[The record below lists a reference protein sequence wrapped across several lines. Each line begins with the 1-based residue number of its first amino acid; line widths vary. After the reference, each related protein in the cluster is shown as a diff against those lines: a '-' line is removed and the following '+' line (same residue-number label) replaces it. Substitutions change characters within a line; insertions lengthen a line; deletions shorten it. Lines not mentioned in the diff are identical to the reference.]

1 MAHPPRTGTQKAL
14 RITSI
19 IMIIFG
25 VLVALSGAIII
36 ASGAA
41 ADSLGLNDAVN
52 FQGTE
57 TTAGILTMAVGI
69 LVLIMGALQLIVAFL
84 GLRASNDASKVGPYR
99 ALSWGISIVILAMI
113 VYNWFL
119 GGTFLDD
126 PFLLIGDVVYLLV
139 CTTLADVVK
148 KEHDRGIVGE
158 AKAEVERSGS
168 QKALR
173 VISIVLVVFAVIS
186 IVLGL
191 AFLALIAAGLGTDAV
206 NAMDPNDP
214 DLVAGIAVGLV
225 LGVVLV
231 GSGVVDLVVGA
242 LGLRGARDPRKVPP
256 NNYHIY
262 PLPFQLLLFSYIH
275 SSPFHHTNPP
285 SLSSLIPII
294 TTFSIPYYSH
304 LPPSPSLF
312 HSSPP
317 PQPNQPIFPTHP
329 LLSNPQHPSTYPPFP
344 PHLKSNPPPPHSP
357 LPPPNPKLPPH
368 TYYTNPQFHPTI
380 TNQSSLPPS
389 TFFHPPPPTS
399 SLPPYPHN
407 FPHPLLSQP
416 IQLTTPHTINHHLH
430 PY

>member
-52 FQGTE
+52 FRGTE

-231 GSGVVDLVVGA
+231 TGGKDGIRPLPSPLMKVLNFIVNILRSVPFLILMIIVIPLSRAIVGTSIGTVASIVPLVIASFPFVSRLVETSMREVDGGVIEAAQSMGATPLQIITKVMVPESMPSLVANVTIAATTIMGYGAMAGIIGGGGLGKIAINYGYYRFNVVLEFFATALLVVLVQILQTVG
-242 LGLRGARDPRKVPP
+242 
-256 NNYHIY
+256 
-262 PLPFQLLLFSYIH
+262 
-275 SSPFHHTNPP
+275 T
-285 SLSSLIPII
+285 
-294 TTFSIPYYSH
+294 
-304 LPPSPSLF
+304 
-312 HSSPP
+312 
-317 PQPNQPIFPTHP
+317 
-329 LLSNPQHPSTYPPFP
+329 
-344 PHLKSNPPPPHSP
+344 
-357 LPPPNPKLPPH
+357 KLAIKCDKRV
-368 TYYTNPQFHPTI
+368 QK
-380 TNQSSLPPS
+380 
-389 TFFHPPPPTS
+389 
-399 SLPPYPHN
+399 
-407 FPHPLLSQP
+407 
-416 IQLTTPHTINHHLH
+416 
-430 PY
+430 

>member
-231 GSGVVDLVVGA
+231 GSGVVYLVVGA
-242 LGLRGARDPRKVPP
+242 LGLRGARDPRKVK
-256 NNYHIY
+256 
-262 PLPFQLLLFSYIH
+262 PFFVLCVIGLAIEVAGDVWLAAQGM
-275 SSPFHHTNPP
+275 
-285 SLSSLIPII
+285 LSSIGA
-294 TTFSIPYYSH
+294 SGAVE
-304 LPPSPSLF
+304 
-312 HSSPP
+312 
-317 PQPNQPIFPTHP
+317 
-329 LLSNPQHPSTYPPFP
+329 LLVIGACTWLAYD
-344 PHLKSNPPPPHSP
+344 
-357 LPPPNPKLPPH
+357 
-368 TYYTNPQFHPTI
+368 I
-380 TNQSSLPPS
+380 MRQSRG
-389 TFFHPPPPTS
+389 
-399 SLPPYPHN
+399 
-407 FPHPLLSQP
+407 
-416 IQLTTPHTINHHLH
+416 IEA
-430 PY
+430 

>member
-242 LGLRGARDPRKVPP
+242 LGLRGARDPRKVKPFFVLCV
-256 NNYHIY
+256 IGLAIEVAGDVWLAAQGMLSSIGASGAVELLVIGACTWLARAAASRRKRE
-262 PLPFQLLLFSYIH
+262 LPFFREGRRSLDGLHHI
-275 SSPFHHTNPP
+275 SPDFVARIGFAFHLAET
-285 SLSSLIPII
+285 LSFAKI
-294 TTFSIPYYSH
+294 
-304 LPPSPSLF
+304 
-312 HSSPP
+312 
-317 PQPNQPIFPTHP
+317 
-329 LLSNPQHPSTYPPFP
+329 
-344 PHLKSNPPPPHSP
+344 
-357 LPPPNPKLPPH
+357 
-368 TYYTNPQFHPTI
+368 
-380 TNQSSLPPS
+380 
-389 TFFHPPPPTS
+389 
-399 SLPPYPHN
+399 
-407 FPHPLLSQP
+407 
-416 IQLTTPHTINHHLH
+416 
-430 PY
+430 